1 MTVLGV
7 DDVLRNLDVSEG
19 LINRAAS
26 STAEIIA
33 KDVRTNAVRSIQSL
47 SSGREVTRYTA
58 AGNGYIHV
66 ASAPGD
72 APNTDSGDLANN
84 IGVDPRGLGFEVI
97 SGMAYSADLEF
108 GTMRMAARPFMV
120 PASEK
125 SRGKVA
131 KVLQGAIN
139 RELAKL

>member
-1 MTVLGV
+1 MTVRGV
-7 DDVLRNLDVSEG
+7 YDVLRNLDLSEN

-26 STAEIIA
+26 STAETIA
-33 KDVRTNAVRSIQSL
+33 QDVRTNAVRSIQSL

-58 AGNGYIHV
+58 AGNGYVHV
-66 ASAPGD
+66 ASAAGD
-72 APNTDSGDLANN
+72 APNTDSGDLAND
-84 IGVDPRGLGFEVI
+84 IGVDPKGIGFEVI
-97 SGMAYSADLEF
+97 SGSAYSEDLEF
-108 GTMRMAARPFMV
+108 GTVNMAARPFMV
-120 PASEK
+120 PAAEK